1 MPRWFGGSAV
11 APEQVAFRGTIVVK
25 LGTSTL
31 TAGSAGLSRPRM
43 VDLARQVAVL
53 RDRGMRVV
61 LVSSGAVAAG
71 REVFGPREWARD
83 LPVKQ
88 MLASVGQAHLM
99 RLWSDLFG
107 LFDIK
112 VGQVLLTRAELA
124 TRSGYLNARDTCTS
138 LLDHGIVPIVN
149 ENDTVATDE
158 IRVGDNDML
167 SALVSHLVDADRL
180 VLLTDL
186 PGLYTADPR
195 QDPAATLISEVESID
210 ALSPDLAG
218 GSVSGVGTGGMRT
231 KVAAARLAGQGGVGT
246 VIADGAEP
254 EVLVRMASG
263 ERIGTWFP
271 APTSRKESRKRWI
284 LSESPAGEVFVDAG
298 AARRLREGG
307 ASLLPVGV
315 TGVSGSFD
323 RGSIVGIVAE
333 GSRVAVGISAYGA
346 DEVAALAGARSGEIA
361 GRLGYAAGD
370 VVVHRD
376 DLVVL

>member
-1 MPRWFGGSAV
+1 
-11 APEQVAFRGTIVVK
+11 VVK

-31 TAGSAGLSRPRM
+31 TAGGDTLSRPRLIDF
-43 VDLARQVAVL
+43 VRQVAVL
-53 RDRGMRVV
+53 RDAGTRVV
-61 LVSSGAVAAG
+61 VVSSGAVAAG
-71 REVFGPREWARD
+71 REIFGPREWGRD

-107 LFDIK
+107 LYGIK

-149 ENDTVATDE
+149 ENDTLATEE

-167 SALVSHLVDADRL
+167 SALTSHLVDADRL
-180 VLLTDL
+180 VLLTDTS
-186 PGLYTADPR
+186 GLHTADPR
-195 QDPAATLISEVESID
+195 QDATATLIREVESID
-210 ALSPDLAG
+210 ALAEAVAG
-218 GSVSGVGTGGMRT
+218 RAGTGQGTGGMRT

-254 EVLVRMASG
+254 EVLVRLMAG
-263 ERIGTWFP
+263 ERIGTWIP
-271 APTSRKESRKRWI
+271 SSTNRRESRKRWI
-284 LSESPAGEVFVDAG
+284 LAETPMGEVRIDEG

-315 TGVSGSFD
+315 TGVSGTFD
-323 RGSIVGIVAE
+323 RGAIVAVVS
-333 GSRVAVGISAYGA
+333 GDGRVAVGVSAYA
-346 DEVAALAGARSGEIA
+346 SDEVGVIAGAQSGEIA
-361 GRLGYAAGD
+361 GRLGYVTGD

-376 DLVVL
+376 DLVIL